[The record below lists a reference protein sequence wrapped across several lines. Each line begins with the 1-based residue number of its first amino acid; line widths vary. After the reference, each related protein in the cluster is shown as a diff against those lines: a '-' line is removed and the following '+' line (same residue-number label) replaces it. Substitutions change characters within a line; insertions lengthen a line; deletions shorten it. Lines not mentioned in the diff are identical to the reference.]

1 MPTSASVE
9 PGRKGFAARSR
20 LIPRRLACA
29 TGSSPAWDVSLCA
42 CWPTKISNGRI
53 LRALLRQIPDLDVVR
68 VQDTPLSG
76 MDDPTLLQFAAAEN
90 RIVLTHDVE
99 TLVGY
104 AWERVRSGMAMPGV
118 IVALTDRPI
127 GQVIE
132 DLEILLLASRP
143 KRSRRG
149 SSFCPSD

>member
-1 MPTSASVE
+1 ML
-9 PGRKGFAARSR
+9 R
-20 LIPRRLACA
+20 LLA
-29 TGSSPAWDVSLCA
+29 DENF
-42 CWPTKISNGRI
+42 NGRI
-53 LRALLRQIPDLDVVR
+53 LRALRRQIPDLDVVR

-76 MDDPTLLQFAAAEN
+76 TDDPTLLQFAAAEN

-118 IVALTDRPI
+118 IVAQTDQPI

-132 DLEILLLASRP
+132 DLEVLILAGQPEEIEARILFLP
-143 KRSRRG
+143 
-149 SSFCPSD
+149 F